1 MPPNSLQRG
10 ALAGLQNHRDPSM
23 PLWPPQ
29 SFIPQHEW
37 RQVGLEEKN
46 PVGQLGRFYKFC
58 FVFETLFLLSN
69 FKH

>member
-1 MPPNSLQRG
+1 
-10 ALAGLQNHRDPSM
+10 M

-37 RQVGLEEKN
+37 RQVGLKEKN